1 MNLPI
6 NLKLAKLLKE
16 KGYNNPCSHYY
27 EHALTSRIDG
37 ETGNNTGAFGW
48 EKGETHL
55 HSHYFIN
62 NIKGV
67 DFSDNNWYMCAAPT
81 IAEVIDWI
89 YEKKGVW
96 VSVYTME
103 KWHENENEM
112 IQYFDYTIKQMKLGL
127 IVFPKKMEEFNSPT
141 DAYEAAIGYCLT
153 KLVK

>member
-48 EKGETHL
+48 EKGETHF

-62 NIKGV
+62 NIKSV
-67 DFSDNNWYMCAAPT
+67 DFSNNNWYMCAAPT
-81 IAEVIDWI
+81 IAEVVCWI
-89 YEKKGVW
+89 YSKYQIWVQVSILKDDEWHYSIRRKDNNWNIEFPTKEK
-96 VSVYTME
+96 YTSME
-103 KWHENENEM
+103 N
-112 IQYFDYTIKQMKLGL
+112 
-127 IVFPKKMEEFNSPT
+127 
-141 DAYEAAIGYCLT
+141 AYEKGINVVLNTYKPT
-153 KLVK
+153 S

>member
-1 MNLPI
+1 MNLSI

-89 YEKKGVW
+89 YEKHNIWIKNDVISINQVIKFYSSYYKINNGFVQLP
-96 VSVYTME
+96 
-103 KWHENENEM
+103 
-112 IQYFDYTIKQMKLGL
+112 IQLDGN
-127 IVFPKKMEEFNSPT
+127 FNSPT
-141 DAYEAAIGYCLT
+141 EAYEAAIKYCLT
-153 KLVK
+153 KLIK